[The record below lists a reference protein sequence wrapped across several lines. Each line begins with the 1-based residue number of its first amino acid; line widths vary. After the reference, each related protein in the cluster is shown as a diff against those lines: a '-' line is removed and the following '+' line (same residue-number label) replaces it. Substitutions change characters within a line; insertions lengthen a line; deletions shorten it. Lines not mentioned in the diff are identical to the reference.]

1 MKEYRVINSKGLE
14 LEVTENELYKIA
26 EHWIDEHNQ
35 FEHDYAES
43 NGENLEERLYDYP
56 YDFSQVEEIL
66 TEHMQCKV
74 IEIDNDGEVYRNT
87 EKLYHTLLDL

>member
-14 LEVTENELYKIA
+14 LEVTESELYKIA

-43 NGENLEERLYDYP
+43 NGENLEERLYNYP
-56 YDFSQVEEIL
+56 SDIGQVEEIL
-66 TEHMQCKV
+66 IEYMQCKV
-74 IEIDNDGEVYRNT
+74 IELDDDGEVYRDT
-87 EKLYHTLLDL
+87 EEMYHTLLG

>member
-1 MKEYRVINSKGLE
+1 MTEFRVTNKNGVVI
-14 LEVTENELYKIA
+14 EVTENELYKIA

-56 YDFSQVEEIL
+56 YDFSEVEEIL
-66 TEHMQCKV
+66 TEYMQCKV
-74 IEIDNDGEVYRNT
+74 IELDNDGEVYRNT
-87 EKLYHTLLDL
+87 EKLYYTLLG

>member
-1 MKEYRVINSKGLE
+1 MKEFRVINSKGLE

-56 YDFSQVEEIL
+56 IDLGQVEEIL
-66 TEHMQCKV
+66 CEYMQCEV
-74 IEIDNDGEVYRNT
+74 IELDNDEIYRDT
-87 EKLYHTLLDL
+87 LEMYHSLLG

>member
-14 LEVTENELYKIA
+14 LEVTESELYKIA

-66 TEHMQCKV
+66 IEYMQCKV
-74 IEIDNDGEVYRNT
+74 IELDIDGEVYRDT
-87 EKLYHTLLDL
+87 EEMYHSLLG